1 MFSLLD
7 NGTFP
12 ASHVS
17 NRNRVWTGGVT
28 TDASWWYKSM
38 SQYSFRNCWEKHKR
52 RGVIFNKMLF
62 YLISPITCSVSSLR
76 DSLKLENTAN
86 NLKLFLQSFYLPTL
100 LSGIGNRCEEMFIL
114 FWFLSLTKFS
124 VFTYNHFL
132 EIQIERTQFPGG
144 KFNSYF
150 KRPRKPVSF
159 GEFIW

>member
-1 MFSLLD
+1 MALFRHLMYQIEIEYERVEWQPMHRDGIKVWVSIVS
-7 NGTFP
+7 GT
-12 ASHVS
+12 VE
-17 NRNRVWTGGVT
+17 R
-28 TDASWWYKSM
+28 
-38 SQYSFRNCWEKHKR
+38 KHKR

-86 NLKLFLQSFYLPTL
+86 NLKLFFQSFYLPTL
-100 LSGIGNRCEEMFIL
+100 LSGIGNRCEELFIL
-114 FWFLSLTKFS
+114 FCFLSLTKFS

-144 KFNSYF
+144 KYKSYF